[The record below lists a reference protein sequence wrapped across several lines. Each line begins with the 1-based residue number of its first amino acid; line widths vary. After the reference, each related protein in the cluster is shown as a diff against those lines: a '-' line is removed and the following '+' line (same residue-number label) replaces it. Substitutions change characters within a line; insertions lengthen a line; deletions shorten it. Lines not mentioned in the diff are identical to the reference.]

1 MTVRKFKDYPRP
13 SLAVD
18 PAVMTVHNGKL
29 WTVLWRRQYPPDE
42 DSWALPGVFVSKG
55 EELETAVT
63 RALRQKANL
72 GEVSHVEQ
80 LFTWNKIDR
89 DPRGWVVTV
98 AYFALA
104 PSEQLRAAVEGK
116 IHVGLFALEVESHS
130 DGGRARVLG
139 PDGRLIRP
147 AFDHAEI
154 LGSVVMRLR
163 EKLWHSPV
171 ALALLPDKFTLR
183 EMKLAYEAI
192 LGQKLNKDSFRRSVI
207 KTRGIVQPTGEYQEA
222 VDHRPAELFTRGV
235 EK

>member
-1 MTVRKFKDYPRP
+1 MRVRKFKDYPRP

-18 PAVMTVHNGKL
+18 PAVMTVYDGRL
-29 WTVLWRRQYPPDE
+29 WTVLWRRQYTPDK
-42 DSWALPGVFVSKG
+42 DSWALPGVFVNKG
-55 EELETAVT
+55 EELEAAVA

-72 GEVSHVEQ
+72 RQVSHMEQ

-104 PSEQLRAAVEGK
+104 AAEMLKAAIEGK
-116 IHVGLFALEVESHS
+116 ADVGLFALEVESHS
-130 DGGRARVLG
+130 GVWRARVLG
-139 PDGRLIRP
+139 ADGLSIKP

-154 LGSVVMRLR
+154 LGSVVIRLR

-192 LGQKLNKDSFRRSVI
+192 LGQTLNKDSFRRSVI
-207 KTRGIVQPTGEYQEA
+207 KTRGIIRPTGEYQES
-222 VDHRPAELFTRGV
+222 VDHRPAELFTGGV

>member
-1 MTVRKFKDYPRP
+1 MRLRTFEDYPRP

-18 PAVMTVHNGKL
+18 PAVMTVHSGRL
-29 WTVLWRRQYPPDE
+29 WTVLWRRSYPPDKGA
-42 DSWALPGVFVSKG
+42 WALPGVFVNKG
-55 EELETAVT
+55 EELDAAVM

-72 GEVSHVEQ
+72 KEVSHVEQ

-104 PSEQLRAAVEGK
+104 SVEQLTAAMRGNSQ
-116 IHVGLFALEVESHS
+116 VGLFALEVEGSS
-130 DGGRARVLG
+130 DRQRARVLG
-139 PDGRLIRP
+139 PDGRGIRP

-154 LGSVVMRLR
+154 LASVVARLR
-163 EKLWHSPV
+163 EKIWHSPV

-207 KTRGIVQPTGEYQEA
+207 KTQGIIRPTGEYQEA
-222 VDHRPAELFTRGV
+222 VDHRPAELFTRALQ
-235 EK
+235 K